1 MAQNFTQ
8 VLDEGALPR
17 KNFGWRDE
25 KFLKGGAKKN
35 IFNGRDIRQEAMCY
49 SKYQNGGQWTMDN

>member
-1 MAQNFTQ
+1 M
-8 VLDEGALPR
+8 
-17 KNFGWRDE
+17 KNFWWTDE
-25 KFLKGGAKKN
+25 KILKGGAKKN